1 MVEIS
6 RHRHCMSNKIRN
18 RFLALVLLLAFIGL
32 GMLFYVNWVVQKP
45 FAIILFLTDNL
56 NTPSLTAARIY
67 KGGADHRL
75 SLESLPQL
83 GLITTQ
89 AADFAVSDTAA
100 AVTAIATGQKVNNRS
115 VGVDS
120 SGKPLENLIDL
131 ARANGR
137 LVGLVTDSAISDPTP
152 AAFFAKSGDPL
163 DASAIV
169 AQLADAP
176 VLDVIL
182 GGGEAEFL
190 PEHKEGRRKD
200 GRDLML
206 ELRRKGYDIA
216 RNKSEMENTPVWR
229 APKLLG
235 IFAPGPLAF
244 GDEIKAAGSEPSL
257 ADMVK
262 QAIQLLQFNRKGY
275 LLIVDAGLVGKA
287 AAHNE
292 GERMLRQIVALD
304 DAVAAALSYAGENSL
319 IIVAGKQ
326 SVGGLTLNGYP
337 FRNDKG
343 IAVTGLNPQ
352 GVPSL
357 TWATGPGSKPSAGQ
371 TPEDKPASPAEP
383 SAFAAPAAVGVAE
396 DGIVVSSGPGAEKLG
411 GFKDNTDIFKTI
423 VEGL

>member
-1 MVEIS
+1 
-6 RHRHCMSNKIRN
+6 MSNKIRN
-18 RFLALVLLLAFIGL
+18 RFLALVLLLAFL
-32 GMLFYVNWVVQKP
+32 GVGVLFYVNWVVQKP

-56 NTPSLTAARIY
+56 NTSSLTAARIY

-75 SLESLPQL
+75 NLESLGQL

-89 AADFAVSDTAA
+89 AADFAVSDPAA

-120 SGKPLENLIDL
+120 AGNPLKTLIDL
-131 ARANGR
+131 ARERGR
-137 LVGLVTDSAISDPTP
+137 LVGLVTDGAVSDPTP
-152 AAFFAKSGDPL
+152 AAFFAKSSDPL
-163 DASAIV
+163 DAAAIV
-169 AQLADAP
+169 AQLADEP

-190 PEHKEGRRKD
+190 PEHKDGHRKD

-206 ELRRKGYDIA
+206 EMRRKGYDIA
-216 RNKSEMENTPVWR
+216 RNSSELENPPVWR

-244 GDEIKAAGSEPSL
+244 VDEIRAAGSEPSL

-275 LLIVDAGLVGKA
+275 LLIVDAGLVGRA
-287 AAHNE
+287 AANNE

-304 DAVAAALSYAGENSL
+304 DAVAAARAYAGENSL

-343 IAVTGLNPQ
+343 IAVTGINPQ

-357 TWATGPGSKPSAGQ
+357 TWSTGPGSRPSASPEPD
-371 TPEDKPASPAEP
+371 TPPPAPTEP
-383 SAFAAPAAVGVAE
+383 SAFATPTAVGVAE

-411 GFKDNTDIFKTI
+411 GFKDNTDIFRTI
-423 VEGL
+423 AEEL

>member
-1 MVEIS
+1 
-6 RHRHCMSNKIRN
+6 MSNKIRN
-18 RFLALVLLLAFIGL
+18 RFLALVLVLAFIGV

-75 SLESLPQL
+75 NLESLPHL
-83 GLITTQ
+83 GLITAQ

-120 SGKPLENLIDL
+120 AGKPLVNLIDL
-131 ARANGR
+131 ARDKGR
-137 LVGLVTDSAISDPTP
+137 LVGLISDSSISDPTP

-163 DASAIV
+163 DTQAIV
-169 AQLADAP
+169 AQLADTP

-206 ELRRKGYDIA
+206 EMRRKGYDIA
-216 RNKSEMENTPVWR
+216 RNKSELENTPAYR
-229 APKLLG
+229 QPRLLG
-235 IFAPGPLAF
+235 IFSPGPLAF
-244 GDEIKAAGSEPSL
+244 GDEIKSAGSEPSL

-275 LLIVDAGLVGKA
+275 LLVVDAGLVGKA
-287 AAHNE
+287 ATKNE
-292 GERMLRQIVALD
+292 GERMLRQIIALD
-304 DAVAAALSYAGENSL
+304 DAVAAARAYAGENSL

-343 IAVTGLNPQ
+343 IAVTGINSQ

-357 TWATGPGSKPSAGQ
+357 TWATGPGSKPAAIPNPDA
-371 TPEDKPASPAEP
+371 TPTAPAEP

-396 DGIVVSSGPGAEKLG
+396 DGVVVSSGPGAETLG

-423 VEGL
+423 SAGL

>member
-1 MVEIS
+1 
-6 RHRHCMSNKIRN
+6 MSNKIRN
-18 RFLALVLLLAFIGL
+18 RFLALVLLLAFIGV

-75 SLESLPQL
+75 NLESLPTL
-83 GLITTQ
+83 GFITTQ

-120 SGKPLENLIDL
+120 AGKPLENLIDL
-131 ARANGR
+131 AQSKGR
-137 LVGLVTDSAISDPTP
+137 LVGLVTDSLVSDPTP
-152 AAFFAKSGDPL
+152 AAFFAKSTDPQ
-163 DASAIV
+163 DASAIT
-169 AQLADAP
+169 AQLVDTP

-182 GGGEAEFL
+182 GGGEADLL

-206 ELRRKGYDIA
+206 EMRRKGYDIA
-216 RNKSEMENTPVWR
+216 RNKSELENTPSWR
-229 APKLLG
+229 TPKLLG
-235 IFAPGPLAF
+235 IFASGPLAF
-244 GDEIKAAGSEPSL
+244 GDEIKSAGSEPSL

-262 QAIQLLQFNRKGY
+262 QAVQLLQFNPKGY
-275 LLIVDAGLVGKA
+275 LLVVDAGLVGTA
-287 AAHNE
+287 ASKNE
-292 GERMLRQIVALD
+292 GERMLRQINALD
-304 DAVAAALSYAGENSL
+304 DAIAAARSYAGENSL

-326 SVGGLTLNGYP
+326 SVGGLSLNGYP

-343 IAVTGLNPQ
+343 IAVTGINPQ

-357 TWATGPGSKPSAGQ
+357 TWATGPGSKTAAAPPAPDA
-371 TPEDKPASPAEP
+371 TPAAPAEP

-396 DGIVVSSGPGAEKLG
+396 DGIVVSSGPGSEKLS
-411 GFKDNTDIFKTI
+411 GFKDNTDIFKAI
-423 VEGL
+423 SEEL